1 VNYKFLTGKIVIR
14 KTASNF
20 IVTFTDLF
28 GKVIYCAT
36 SFSSLKQ
43 NNMIKEGEYQFL
55 L

>member
-1 VNYKFLTGKIVIR
+1 MNYKFMTGKILIR

-36 SFSSLKQ
+36 SFASLID
-43 NNMIKEGEYQFL
+43 NNMISEEDFLFL

>member
-1 VNYKFLTGKIVIR
+1 MTGKILIR

-36 SFSSLKQ
+36 SFSSLIE
-43 NNMIKEGEYQFL
+43 NNMIKEEDFLFL